1 MSVRERIQFPR
12 QDVIPPP
19 PPSLSNRA
27 YVIGIPPDRCCALRE
42 RGFCC
47 GRLMAT
53 GRRPKHSDDGERRK
67 EGGQRRRGRL
77 EVGEELAQCKV
88 TSPCSIK
95 AEYREVLS

>member
-19 PPSLSNRA
+19 LSNRA

-67 EGGQRRRGRL
+67 EGGQQRRGRL
-77 EVGEELAQCKV
+77 EVGEELAQGRLQGDLAV
-88 TSPCSIK
+88 QHQG
-95 AEYREVLS
+95 